1 MLPFCSGLF
10 AITSCSHEKTHQSL
24 PASQLSMLL
33 FQSGEALER
42 GYGKLILKVPLSICV
57 DLCVELCVDLVKL
70 GLPKIL
76 HFRMDIQ
83 RLT

>member
-24 PASQLSMLL
+24 LASQLAVLV
-33 FQSGEALER
+33 FQSGEALEQ

-57 DLCVELCVDLVKL
+57 DCCVDLCVDLVKL
-70 GLPKIL
+70 GLPKNL
-76 HFRMDIQ
+76 HFKMDIQ
-83 RLT
+83 H

>member
-24 PASQLSMLL
+24 LASQLFMLV

-57 DLCVELCVDLVKL
+57 DLCVDLVKL